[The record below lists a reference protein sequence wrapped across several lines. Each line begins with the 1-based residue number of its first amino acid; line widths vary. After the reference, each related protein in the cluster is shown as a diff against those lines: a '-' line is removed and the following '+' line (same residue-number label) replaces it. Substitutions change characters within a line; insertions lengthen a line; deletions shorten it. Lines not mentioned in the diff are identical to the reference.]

1 MHRKGSEDVHKMQG
15 VALTAHQ
22 CRQLS
27 VAALGMDERTIRAAY
42 ANPSA
47 VRNSSLLRLT
57 KAAKALGFPVPGAA
71 RGVGGSS

>member
-1 MHRKGSEDVHKMQG
+1 MHRKRSEDVPKMAG

-57 KAAKALGFPVPGAA
+57 KAAKALGFRLPGVAHGA
-71 RGVGGSS
+71 GRSS